1 MEYEEYDDFVH
12 ALPKADLHLHLDGSV
27 KPATLLELA
36 AEQGHALPATDP
48 NGLLPYMQVGES
60 NGSLTEYLR
69 KFDFVLPYLQNG
81 EALERVACETV
92 QQAAASGALYLEVR
106 FGPMLHTR
114 QGLSPDE
121 ALRRVID
128 GLREG
133 ERRYGIP
140 ARAIAI
146 CMRHN
151 DEQRNLT
158 VVEAA
163 AQVLGSGLVAID
175 LAGDESRYPTAGFR
189 RVFEHAALHGLPATI
204 HAGEAAGP
212 DSIREAIEGL
222 GAVRIGHGVRA
233 REDAAVLELLKERRI
248 PLEMCP
254 SSNLQTKAVDSWASY
269 PLRRYYDEGLV
280 VTVNTDNP
288 TVSGTTIASELRL
301 LQELFGFTRKELAAV
316 ALAGIDA
323 AFLEPDA
330 KRGLRHEAERRLA
343 ALGIDAAAL

>member
-1 MEYEEYDDFVH
+1 MEHDFVQ

-36 AEQGHALPATDP
+36 AEQGRTLPVSHMHE
-48 NGLLPYMQVGES
+48 LLPYMQVGE
-60 NGSLTEYLR
+60 NIGSLTAYLR
-69 KFDFVLPYLQNG
+69 KFDFVLPFLQNG

-92 QQAAASGALYLEVR
+92 EQAAASGALYIEVR
-106 FGPMLHTR
+106 FGPMLHVR
-114 QGLSPDE
+114 QGLTPDE
-121 ALRRVID
+121 AMRRVIA
-128 GLREG
+128 GLLEG
-133 ERRYGIP
+133 ERRFGVS

-146 CMRHN
+146 CMRHQ
-151 DEQRNLT
+151 DEERNLA

-163 AQVLGSGLVAID
+163 ARLLGCGLAAVD
-175 LAGDESRYPTAGFR
+175 LAGDESRFPTAAFR
-189 RVFEHAALHGLPATI
+189 RVFERAASLGLPATI

-254 SSNLQTKAVDSWASY
+254 TSNLQTKAVDSWSTY
-269 PLRRYYDEGLV
+269 PLRRYYDEGMV

-288 TVSGTTIASELRL
+288 TVSGTTITSELRL
-301 LQELFGFTRKELAAV
+301 LQELFGFTRNELAAV

-323 AFLEPDA
+323 AFLEPDD
-330 KRGLRHEAERRLA
+330 KRGLRSEAERRLA
-343 ALGIDAAAL
+343 ALGIDASRL

>member
-1 MEYEEYDDFVH
+1 MEHDFVQ
-12 ALPKADLHLHLDGSV
+12 ALPKVDLHLHLDGSV

-36 AEQGHALPATDP
+36 AGQGHALPVSQAHE
-48 NGLLPYMQVGES
+48 LLPSMQVGEDV
-60 NGSLTEYLR
+60 GSLTAYLR
-69 KFDFVLPYLQNG
+69 KFDFVLPFLQSG

-92 QQAAASGALYLEVR
+92 EQAAASCAIYIEVR
-106 FGPMLHTR
+106 FGPMLHVR
-114 QGLSPDE
+114 QGLTPDE
-121 ALRRVID
+121 AIRRVIA

-133 ERRYGIP
+133 ERRFGIP

-146 CMRHN
+146 CMRHH
-151 DEQRNLT
+151 EEERNLA

-163 AQVLGSGLVAID
+163 ARQLGSGLAAVD
-175 LAGDESRYPTAGFR
+175 LAGDESRFPTAAFR
-189 RVFEHAALHGLPATI
+189 RVFERAAGLGLPATI

-212 DSIREAIEGL
+212 GSIREAIEGL

-233 REDAAVLELLKERRI
+233 REDAGVMALLKERRI

-254 SSNLQTKAVDSWASY
+254 TSNLQTKAVDGWASY

-288 TVSGTTIASELRL
+288 TVSGTTITSELRL
-301 LQELFGFTRKELAAV
+301 LQELFGFTRKELAAA

-323 AFLEPDA
+323 AFLETAA
-330 KRGLRHEAERRLA
+330 KRGLRSEAERRLA
-343 ALGIDAAAL
+343 ALGIDAAEL